1 MKKEINQLKRMFLR
15 WLTSKLASASPKK
28 PLSSGFNYR
37 SSRILI
43 VRPNHRL
50 GNQILISPIIAELTE
65 VMPNCKIDLLVQG
78 NLAPILYSHVAQ
90 IDTIIKLPRKPF
102 KELGLYIKTIWN
114 LRAKEYDFAINAVQ
128 YSSSG
133 RLYTVL
139 SHATYK
145 IVGKENDPEILNKA
159 TDYRHIAKYQLYTV
173 RNYLRKLE
181 IPVQN
186 DAATPL
192 TIFLSP
198 QEKEKGK
205 EILNNLVPKSQRT
218 IAIYTFA
225 TGEKCLPVNW
235 WTTFYERLKT
245 TYPDHNILEI
255 LPAEN
260 VSQIHFAATHWYSR
274 ELREI
279 AGVMAN
285 CAVWIGADCGIM
297 HLACASEIPV
307 LGLFTGKNEHQYT
320 PYNHLSKS
328 IIQYDNEQFTE
339 DIFSSL
345 KEILPYNH

>member
-1 MKKEINQLKRMFLR
+1 MKKEINQLKRTFLR

-28 PLSSGFNYR
+28 PLNSGFNYR

-50 GNQILISPIIAELTE
+50 GNQILISPIIAELIE
-65 VMPNCKIDLLVQG
+65 AMPDCKIDLLVQG
-78 NLAPILYSHVAQ
+78 NLAPILYGHVAQ
-90 IDTIIKLPRKPF
+90 IDTIIRLPRKPF

-114 LRAKEYDFAINAVQ
+114 LRAKQYDFAINAVQ

-139 SHATYK
+139 SNATYK
-145 IVGKENDPEILNKA
+145 IVGKENDPEIQNHT
-159 TDYRHIAKYQLYTV
+159 TDSRHIAKYQLYTV
-173 RNYLRKLE
+173 RNYLNKLGILVKKE
-181 IPVQN
+181 
-186 DAATPL
+186 AATPL
-192 TIFLSP
+192 TVFLTGA
-198 QEKEKGK
+198 EKEKGK
-205 EILNNLVPKSQRT
+205 EILDMLVPNTQKT

-225 TGEKCLPVNW
+225 TGEKCLPVAW
-235 WTTFYERLKT
+235 WTPFYERLKAA
-245 TYPDHNILEI
+245 YPGYNILEI

-260 VSQIHFAATHWYSR
+260 VSQINFAAKHWYSR

-307 LGLFTGKNEHQYT
+307 LGLFTGKNEPQYT

-328 IIQYDNEQFTE
+328 IIQPDNDQFTE

-345 KEILPYNH
+345 KKIL